1 MECKGGE
8 KVQKKRVKRE
18 NFLKSTDSNSTKGD
32 SYLDPVASQSVGFE
46 RRLSQ
51 HELDIVYFD
60 YGFNKRLIEE
70 IAGDSLKASFKVL
83 TGDEELDQKLMKRVE
98 ELEIKDYLVD
108 LLKYG
113 LKDGIAFMFPILKG
127 YNLETGQKLEDKKI
141 DKIVGFN
148 IFEARDIISLDR
160 QMDKLLAK
168 YGTIKLAEFKNPYG
182 TPSSVKIDSSW
193 LTIYE
198 PIARYDRYTSSSI
211 EYGDSFLKSLWD
223 SLTIKDNAAW
233 SVGQVAYTLLL
244 KVLKI
249 GSQDVL
255 NKIKQKSNFR
265 TKKEMELNSS
275 TLAIIGKDDE
285 LELLGNMQGLKI
297 TELKDYVFSELSAN
311 TGIPVSKLLGS
322 ASGALA
328 SAEEDSKR
336 WYEYIEKF
344 QTDHLDE
351 LIRQVVKLLLAEE
364 KREDIEFKI
373 EFNSLRTMSDLEMAE
388 YEKLKSETLKNK
400 IDTIINLSRQVEGIE
415 ISADEFK
422 NIRDE
427 LLRDIKADLGE

>member
-1 MECKGGE
+1 M
-8 KVQKKRVKRE
+8 QKKRVKRE

-32 SYLDPVASQSVGFE
+32 SYLDPVVSQKVGQE
-46 RRLSQ
+46 LRLSQ
-51 HELDIVYFD
+51 HDIDVAFYD

-70 IAGDSLKASFKVL
+70 IAGDSLKAGFKVIS
-83 TGDEELDQKLMKRVE
+83 GNDDLDQKIMKRIE

-127 YNLETGQKLEDKKI
+127 YNLETGQKLEIRKI

-148 IFEARDIISLDR
+148 IFEARDIISLNR

-168 YGTIKLAEFKNPYG
+168 YGAIKLAEFKNPYG
-182 TPSSVKIDSSW
+182 NPSSVKIDSSW

-198 PIARYDRYTSSSI
+198 PILRYDKYTSSSI

-233 SVGQVAYTLLL
+233 SVGQIAYTLLL
-244 KVLKI
+244 KVLKV
-249 GSQDVL
+249 GSQDNL

-265 TKKEMELNSS
+265 TKKEMEINSS

-285 LELLGNMQGLKI
+285 LELIGNMQGLKI
-297 TELKDYVFSELSAN
+297 SELKDYIFSELSAN

-351 LIRQVVKLLLAEE
+351 LIRQVVKLLYAEVE
-364 KREDIEFKI
+364 QPEIEFKI
-373 EFNSLRTMSDLEMAE
+373 EFNSIRVMTDLEKAE
-388 YEKLKSETLKNK
+388 YEKVKAETLKSK
-400 IDTIINLSRQVEGIE
+400 VDTIINLTRQVEGIE
-415 ISADEFK
+415 MSADEFK

-427 LLRDIKADLGE
+427 LLKDIKADLGE

>member
-1 MECKGGE
+1 MEYKGGE

-32 SYLDPVASQSVGFE
+32 SYLDPVVSQKVGQE
-46 RRLSQ
+46 LRLSQ
-51 HELDIVYFD
+51 HDIDVAFYD

-70 IAGDSLKASFKVL
+70 IAGDSLKAGFKVIS
-83 TGDEELDQKLMKRVE
+83 GNDDLDQKIMKRIE

-127 YNLETGQKLEDKKI
+127 YNLETGQKLEIRKI

-148 IFEARDIISLDR
+148 IFEARDIISLNR

-168 YGTIKLAEFKNPYG
+168 YGAIKLAEFKNPYG
-182 TPSSVKIDSSW
+182 NPSSVKIDSSW

-198 PIARYDRYTSSSI
+198 PILRYDKYTSSSI

-233 SVGQVAYTLLL
+233 SVGQIAYTLLL
-244 KVLKI
+244 KVLKV
-249 GSQDVL
+249 GSQDNL

-265 TKKEMELNSS
+265 TKKEMEINSS

-285 LELLGNMQGLKI
+285 LELIGNMQGLKI
-297 TELKDYVFSELSAN
+297 SELKDYIFSELSAN

-351 LIRQVVKLLLAEE
+351 LIRQVVKLLYAEAE
-364 KREDIEFKI
+364 QPEIEFKI
-373 EFNSLRTMSDLEMAE
+373 EFNSIRVMTDLEKAE
-388 YEKLKSETLKNK
+388 YEKVKAETLKSK
-400 IDTIINLSRQVEGIE
+400 VDTIINLTRQVEGIE
-415 ISADEFK
+415 MSADEFK

-427 LLRDIKADLGE
+427 LLKDIKADLGE

>member
-1 MECKGGE
+1 MS
-8 KVQKKRVKRE
+8 KKRVKRE

-32 SYLDPVASQSVGFE
+32 TYLDPVASQNVGTE
-46 RRLSQ
+46 RTLSQ
-51 HELDIVYFD
+51 HELDVAYYD

-70 IAGDSLKASFKVL
+70 IASDSLKAGFKII
-83 TGDEELDQKLMKRVE
+83 TGDESLDKKIAKKIE

-127 YNLETGQKLEDKKI
+127 YNLETGQKLENKKI

-148 IFEARDIISLDR
+148 IFEARDIIGIDR
-160 QMDKLLAK
+160 QMDKLLAG
-168 YGTIKLAEFKNPYG
+168 YGTVLSVEFKNPYG
-182 TPSSVKIDSSW
+182 SVSSVKIDSSW

-198 PIARYDRYTSSSI
+198 PIIRYDKYTSSSI
-211 EYGDSFLKSLWD
+211 EYGDSFMKSLWD

-233 SVGQVAYTLLL
+233 SVGQIAYTLLL

-255 NKIKQKSNFR
+255 DEIRKNKSFKN
-265 TKKEMELNSS
+265 KKEMELNAS

-297 TELKDYVFSELSAN
+297 TELKDYVFSEISAN
-311 TGIPVSKLLGS
+311 TGIPISKLLGS

-351 LIRQVVKLLLAEE
+351 LIRQIVRLLLAEE
-364 KREDIEFKI
+364 KQQDIEFKI
-373 EFNSLRTMSDLEMAE
+373 EFNSLRTMSDLEIAE
-388 YEKLKSETLKNK
+388 YEKLKSEALKNK
-400 IDTIINLSRQVEGIE
+400 IDTIINLYRQVEGIE
-415 ISADEFK
+415 ISADELK
-422 NIRDE
+422 SIRDD
-427 LLRDIKADLGE
+427 LLRDIKAELGE

>member
-1 MECKGGE
+1 
-8 KVQKKRVKRE
+8 
-18 NFLKSTDSNSTKGD
+18 
-32 SYLDPVASQSVGFE
+32 
-46 RRLSQ
+46 
-51 HELDIVYFD
+51 
-60 YGFNKRLIEE
+60 
-70 IAGDSLKASFKVL
+70 
-83 TGDEELDQKLMKRVE
+83 
-98 ELEIKDYLVD
+98 
-108 LLKYG
+108 
-113 LKDGIAFMFPILKG
+113 
-127 YNLETGQKLEDKKI
+127 
-141 DKIVGFN
+141 
-148 IFEARDIISLDR
+148 
-160 QMDKLLAK
+160 
-168 YGTIKLAEFKNPYG
+168 
-182 TPSSVKIDSSW
+182 
-193 LTIYE
+193 
-198 PIARYDRYTSSSI
+198 
-211 EYGDSFLKSLWD
+211 
-223 SLTIKDNAAW
+223 
-233 SVGQVAYTLLL
+233 
-244 KVLKI
+244 
-249 GSQDVL
+249 
-255 NKIKQKSNFR
+255 
-265 TKKEMELNSS
+265 MELNSS

-351 LIRQVVKLLLAEE
+351 LIRQIVKLLLAEE

>member
-1 MECKGGE
+1 M
-8 KVQKKRVKRE
+8 QKKRVKRE

-32 SYLDPVASQSVGFE
+32 SYLDPVVSQKVGQE
-46 RRLSQ
+46 LRLSQ
-51 HELDIVYFD
+51 HDIDVAFYD
-60 YGFNKRLIEE
+60 YRFNKRLIEE
-70 IAGDSLKASFKVL
+70 IAGDSLKAGFKVIS
-83 TGDEELDQKLMKRVE
+83 GNDDLDQKIMKRIE

-127 YNLETGQKLEDKKI
+127 YNLETGQKLEIRKI

-148 IFEARDIISLDR
+148 IFEARDIISLNR

-182 TPSSVKIDSSW
+182 NPSSVKIDSSW

-198 PIARYDRYTSSSI
+198 PILRYDKYTSSSI

-233 SVGQVAYTLLL
+233 SVGQIAYTLLL
-244 KVLKI
+244 KVLKV
-249 GSQDVL
+249 GSQDNL

-265 TKKEMELNSS
+265 TKKEMEINSS

-285 LELLGNMQGLKI
+285 LELIGNMQGLKI
-297 TELKDYVFSELSAN
+297 SELKDYIFSELSAN

-351 LIRQVVKLLLAEE
+351 LIRQVVKLLYAEAE
-364 KREDIEFKI
+364 QPEIEFKI
-373 EFNSLRTMSDLEMAE
+373 EFNSIRVMTDLEKAE
-388 YEKLKSETLKNK
+388 YEKVKAETLKSK
-400 IDTIINLSRQVEGIE
+400 VDTIINLTRQVEGIE
-415 ISADEFK
+415 MSADEFK

-427 LLRDIKADLGE
+427 LLKDIKADLGE

>member
-1 MECKGGE
+1 MR
-8 KVQKKRVKRE
+8 KKRVKRE

-32 SYLDPVASQSVGFE
+32 SYLDPVVSQKVGQE
-46 RRLSQ
+46 LRLS
-51 HELDIVYFD
+51 HHDIDVAFYD

-70 IAGDSLKASFKVL
+70 IAGDSLKAGFKVIS
-83 TGDEELDQKLMKRVE
+83 GNDDLDQKIMKRIE

-127 YNLETGQKLEDKKI
+127 YNLETGQKLEIRKI

-148 IFEARDIISLDR
+148 IFEARDIISLNR

-182 TPSSVKIDSSW
+182 NPSSVKIDSSW

-198 PIARYDRYTSSSI
+198 PILRYDKYTSSSI

-233 SVGQVAYTLLL
+233 SVGQIAYTLLL
-244 KVLKI
+244 KVLKV
-249 GSQDVL
+249 GSQDNL

-265 TKKEMELNSS
+265 TKKEMEINSS

-285 LELLGNMQGLKI
+285 LELIGNMQGLKI
-297 TELKDYVFSELSAN
+297 SELKDYIFSELSAN

-351 LIRQVVKLLLAEE
+351 LIRQVVKLLYAEAE
-364 KREDIEFKI
+364 QPEIEFEI
-373 EFNSLRTMSDLEMAE
+373 EFNSIRVMTDLEKAE
-388 YEKLKSETLKNK
+388 YEKVKAETLKSK
-400 IDTIINLSRQVEGIE
+400 VDTIINLTRQVEGIE
-415 ISADEFK
+415 MSADEFK

-427 LLRDIKADLGE
+427 LLKDIKADLGE

>member
-1 MECKGGE
+1 MRKI
-8 KVQKKRVKRE
+8 RVKRE

-32 SYLDPVASQSVGFE
+32 SYLDPVASQEVGKE
-46 RRLSQ
+46 LRLSQ
-51 HELDIVYFD
+51 HDIDIVFYD

-70 IAGDSLKASFKVL
+70 IAGDSLKAGFKVIS
-83 TGDEELDQKLMKRVE
+83 GNDDLDQKVMKRIE
-98 ELEIKDYLVD
+98 ELELKDYLVD

-127 YNLETGQKLEDKKI
+127 YNLETGQKLENKNIEKI
-141 DKIVGFN
+141 IGFN
-148 IFEARDIISLDR
+148 IFEARDITKLDR
-160 QMDKLLAK
+160 QMDKLSAK

-182 TPSSVKIDSSW
+182 KTTSVKIDSSW

-198 PIARYDRYTSSSI
+198 PILRYDKYASSST

-223 SLTIKDNAAW
+223 CLTIKDNAAW
-233 SVGQVAYTLLL
+233 SVGQIAYTLLL
-244 KVLKI
+244 KVLKV
-249 GSQDVL
+249 GSQDEL
-255 NKIKQKSNFR
+255 NRIKANKSFK

-275 TLAIIGKDDE
+275 TFAIIGKDDE

-297 TELKDYVFSELSAN
+297 TELKDYVFSEISAN

-351 LIRQVVKLLLAEE
+351 LIRQVVKLLYAEAE
-364 KREDIEFKI
+364 QPDTEFKI
-373 EFNSLRTMSDLEMAE
+373 EFNSIRVMTDLEKVE
-388 YEKLKSETLKNK
+388 YEKIKAETLKAK
-400 IDTIINLSRQVEGIE
+400 VDTIINLTRQIEGIE

-422 NIRDE
+422 KLRNE
-427 LLRDIKADLGE
+427 LLNDIKTDLGE